1 MPRITQKGQVTIPQ
15 EIRNKFS
22 LLPGSDV
29 EFIVRG
35 NDVVILKSRKK
46 NDFLKWL
53 GKGGLRTQKTVDMII
68 DGVRGRS
75 DE

>member
-1 MPRITQKGQVTIPQ
+1 MPRIIQKGQVTIPQ
-15 EIRNKFS
+15 EIRNKLS

-35 NDVVILKSRKK
+35 NDVVILKSRKE
-46 NDFLKWL
+46 NVFLKWL
-53 GKGGLRTQKTVDMII
+53 CKGGPQTQKTVDMII

>member
-1 MPRITQKGQVTIPQ
+1 MPRITQKGQVTIPR

-35 NDVVILKSRKK
+35 NDVVLVKSRKE
-46 NDFLKWL
+46 NAFMKWI
-53 GKGGLRTQKTVDMII
+53 GRGGRRTKKAVDMII
-68 DGVRGRS
+68 DDVRGRS